1 MARKPAP
8 PADTARRIWLAGIG
22 AYGRAFSE
30 AQESIAK
37 LSGDTSRVFEDL
49 VEKGEEIEQK
59 VEAQSRKMAKNVSQG
74 GHTLD
79 ERIKRMRERI
89 GIHDESDA
97 LDELAE
103 RLGRIEEKLDRLLAE
118 KAPAKR
124 ATARKKKTRKSA

>member
-49 VEKGEEIEQK
+49 VEKGEEIEKK

-89 GIHDESDA
+89 GIHDEH
-97 LDELAE
+97 DELTE
-103 RLGRIEEKLDRLLAE
+103 RLQRIEEKLDRLLAE

-124 ATARKKKTRKSA
+124 PAAKKKKTKKSA